1 MKLTILGAASPR
13 FPLLLHSL
21 LQRETLIFTRVHLY
35 DIDTNKLELLAR
47 TILPRILAHHTSSLE
62 LIVAATLE
70 EAVKDADY
78 IFSSIRVGGQKARAL
93 DEKAA
98 LACDQIGQETVGLG
112 GFALAMKTTP
122 IVLEQ
127 VKVIQKFAPNAVLI
141 NFTNP
146 SGLVTQAVHSL
157 TDFKKIVGIC
167 DAPEMVADY
176 TSAIYGC
183 SNEEISLRYYGL
195 NHLGWVYSIQVKGRE
210 MIDDL
215 IDTKLSRFFEK
226 EPFYRDLE
234 EHIRKTRTIPNEYL
248 YYYIHA
254 QKVLKN
260 QKQSAVT
267 RAEVIEKLD
276 AELYQRLSEENE
288 DPITVFNRYMD
299 ARNSSYMTME
309 SGADRSQPAFDL
321 FHQERANGYDA
332 IALNVLSSLLHPSD
346 HTIILN
352 IENNGFDQSLQD
364 DDVIEVSSKAVDG
377 WFIPVGDSEKIP
389 AESKELLVRMKQ
401 YERKVIEAISSG
413 EEKDAVAALSLH
425 PFFHGNAQHVYACF
439 KQMQRSMG
447 DA

>member
-21 LQRETLIFTRVHLY
+21 LQRETLKFTCVHLY
-35 DIDTNKLELLAR
+35 DIDTGKLELLAR
-47 TILPRILAHHTSSLE
+47 TILPKILARHTSSVE
-62 LIVAATLE
+62 LVVATTLE
-70 EAVKDADY
+70 EAVKNADY
-78 IFSSIRVGGQKARAL
+78 IFSSIRVGGQKARAIN
-93 DEKAA
+93 EKAA
-98 LACDQIGQETVGLG
+98 LACNQIGQETVGLG
-112 GFALAMKTTP
+112 GFALALKTIP
-122 IVLEQ
+122 IVLQ
-127 VKVIQKFAPNAVLI
+127 HIKVIQKFAPNAVLI

-176 TSAIYGC
+176 ISAIYSC
-183 SNEEISLRYYGL
+183 SNEDIALRYYGL

-210 MIDDL
+210 MLDDF
-215 IDTKLSRFFEK
+215 IDTKLASFFEK

-254 QKVLKN
+254 QKVLEN
-260 QKQSAVT
+260 QKHSPVT

-276 AELYQRLSEENE
+276 AELYQRLAKGNE
-288 DPITVFNRYMD
+288 DPIAVFNQYMEG
-299 ARNSSYMTME
+299 RNSSYMTME

-332 IALNVLSSLLHPSD
+332 IALNVLSSLLQPSD
-346 HTIILN
+346 HAIILN
-352 IENNGFDQSLQD
+352 IKNDGFDPSLQD
-364 DDVIEVSSKAVDG
+364 DDVIEVSSEARDG
-377 WFIPVGDSEKIP
+377 WFVPVGDSEKIA
-389 AESKELLVRMKQ
+389 AESKELLLRMKQ
-401 YERKVIEAISSG
+401 YERRVIEAISSG
-413 EEKDAVAALSLH
+413 DEKVLVKALSFH
-425 PFFHGNAQHVYACF
+425 PFFRGNAQQVYACF
-439 KQMQRSMG
+439 KQMKRNLG